1 LLIGG
6 WNEVTARAL
15 NPSSEGKS
23 SVIRPWQPAFPQ
35 AMQRHG
41 GQTRPAV
48 PPVAKA
54 GTSPREKADENNR
67 SDANVGTAPDKSSEA
82 KD

>member
-1 LLIGG
+1 MGG

-54 GTSPREKADENNR
+54 GTSPQRQTDDDHTGPDVGKAPA
-67 SDANVGTAPDKSSEA
+67 DATTETK
-82 KD
+82 K

>member
-1 LLIGG
+1 MGG

-54 GTSPREKADENNR
+54 GPSPRRETDDDRTDPDVTNPPADATTE
-67 SDANVGTAPDKSSEA
+67 TK
-82 KD
+82 K

>member
-1 LLIGG
+1 
-6 WNEVTARAL
+6 
-15 NPSSEGKS
+15 
-23 SVIRPWQPAFPQ
+23 
-35 AMQRHG
+35 MQRHG

-54 GTSPREKADENNR
+54 ATSDDATPPRENADDGNR
-67 SDANVGTAPDKSSEA
+67 SDADAGTAPDKSSES